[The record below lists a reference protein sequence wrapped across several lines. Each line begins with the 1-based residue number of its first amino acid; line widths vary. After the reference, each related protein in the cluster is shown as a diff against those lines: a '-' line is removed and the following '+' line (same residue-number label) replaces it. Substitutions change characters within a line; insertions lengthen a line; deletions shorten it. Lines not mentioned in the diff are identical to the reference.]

1 MNNSDLIVK
10 ILKQAGVTHG
20 FGIPSG
26 NVLPLIEA
34 MRLGGMKFVLTA
46 HEGSAS
52 FAADIMGRMTGKP
65 GFCIAT
71 LGPGATNLATG
82 VGSAFLDRSPMIAIT
97 CNLNSPQLGRRIQML
112 IDHHALFAP
121 ITKATLA
128 ARHDNVAD
136 IVTKALIISLTEPMG
151 PVNIDLPED
160 VSLAPAINQT
170 WEKVVPTP
178 VAKKPSTAELKNAQ
192 QLIKH
197 AKYPLAILGS
207 SAMRMNDPKLL
218 KTFIERHKIPFG
230 SSTMAKGM
238 IDEAH
243 PLAFGCIE
251 RGRRQIQRKF
261 IQSADL
267 IIGIGFDTVE
277 VEYEA
282 WIGNVPVLSI
292 DIENPDVEE
301 TVNLAGTLTG
311 DISYSLRHLIDLT
324 PINKQLTEGHITSHR
339 KTFFDSLRPYS
350 KNFTPHE
357 AIDVIQSVMPHE
369 SILTYDV
376 GAHTHQIASQ
386 WVAHS
391 PKSCHVTNGWSSMGI
406 GLPAAIAAKIAR
418 PDLPVVCVIGDGCFQ
433 MTAGEVATARRE
445 KLPIPIVV
453 LNDRWLSLIQ
463 IKQEKRQ
470 YAQYGSQVEMDLYN
484 DPPAHYFG
492 VPAVGVRDA
501 EALESELKKALIS
514 NSPIIIETIVD
525 ANHYFETVF
534 D

>member
-1 MNNSDLIVK
+1 
-10 ILKQAGVTHG
+10 
-20 FGIPSG
+20 
-26 NVLPLIEA
+26 
-34 MRLGGMKFVLTA
+34 
-46 HEGSAS
+46 
-52 FAADIMGRMTGKP
+52 
-65 GFCIAT
+65 
-71 LGPGATNLATG
+71 
-82 VGSAFLDRSPMIAIT
+82 
-97 CNLNSPQLGRRIQML
+97 
-112 IDHHALFAP
+112 
-121 ITKATLA
+121 
-128 ARHDNVAD
+128 
-136 IVTKALIISLTEPMG
+136 
-151 PVNIDLPED
+151 
-160 VSLAPAINQT
+160 
-170 WEKVVPTP
+170 
-178 VAKKPSTAELKNAQ
+178 
-192 QLIKH
+192 
-197 AKYPLAILGS
+197 
-207 SAMRMNDPKLL
+207 MRMNDPKLL

-324 PINKQLTEGHITSHR
+324 PINNQWTEGHITSHR